1 MLGRALPLRD
11 SRTNTIVK
19 WFGTCTDIHEQVQA
33 RQEARRTRQQLLNVI
48 EHAQTTV
55 WVVDRDRN
63 LTFLEGKLMWD
74 DSETD
79 ITEESIGHNVYEVF
93 GRHRGQ
99 VDVRYTYH
107 PC

>member
-33 RQEARRTRQQLLNVI
+33 RQEAKRTRQQLLNVI

-63 LTFLEGKLMWD
+63 LTFLQGKLMWD
-74 DSETD
+74 DSSDVNEV
-79 ITEESIGHNVYEVF
+79 SIGQNVYEVF
-93 GRHRGQ
+93 ERHQGHA
-99 VDVRYTYH
+99 DVR
-107 PC
+107 

>member
-19 WFGTCTDIHEQVQA
+19 WFGTCTDIHELVQA
-33 RQEARRTRQQLLNVI
+33 RQEAKRTRQQLLNVI

-63 LTFLEGKLMWD
+63 LTFLQGKLMWD
-74 DSETD
+74 DSSD
-79 ITEESIGHNVYEVF
+79 VNDVSIGQNVYEVF
-93 GRHRGQ
+93 ERHQGQ
-99 VDVRYTYH
+99 ADVR
-107 PC
+107 